1 MPRKVRDSS
10 LENRTARSRLKVAHK
25 PYFRLIKPG
34 LHLGYRKLASGPG
47 TWIVRRYAGE
57 GRYVVENLRT
67 ADGRLIVADDYS
79 DTDGEGVLDFGEAQ
93 EKAQER
99 REDGTQ
105 DAADVSRLTV
115 HKAVENYIAER
126 DARETRRRGR
136 PFRSDAHRLERYVIG
151 REQRKNRKTIAP
163 ATLADKLLEEL
174 SKDDLRKWR
183 ASLPQ
188 TLSATAQR
196 RTISDL
202 KAALAAAYAEDDNRR
217 LKPTFPDIV
226 KQGLKVTGNGHDD
239 ESATE
244 VRENQ
249 ILSEAQR
256 DRLLRAVKDFDAEQ
270 EWDGDLYRLVVVLA
284 ATGTRF
290 GQVARMRVGDVQR
303 KAGRLMVPTSRKG
316 KGQKIAATP
325 VPVGKDVLEALLPA
339 TTGRNSE
346 APLLERWRHRQVRG
360 NKWERDARGPWQAA
374 AELDRPFRA
383 IRKRARLSDEIVAYS
398 LRHTSIVRGL
408 EQLLPVQ
415 LVARL
420 HDTSVAM
427 IEKHYARWIAH
438 GLEDMAAKAVVPLL
452 PQDNFKPENK
462 LATLR

>member
-1 MPRKVRDSS
+1 MPRKVRDSN
-10 LENRTARSRLKVAHK
+10 LETRTARSRLKVAHK
-25 PYFRLIKPG
+25 PYFRLIEPG
-34 LHLGYRKLASGPG
+34 LHLGYRKVASGPG
-47 TWIVRRYAGE
+47 TWIVRRYAGD
-57 GRYVVENLRT
+57 GRYAVENLRT
-67 ADGRLIVADDYS
+67 ADERLIVADDYS
-79 DTDGEGVLDFGEAQ
+79 DADGEGVLTFAQ
-93 EKAQER
+93 AQER
-99 REDGTQ
+99 ARERRKEGTQ
-105 DAADVSRLTV
+105 GAAGGSRLTV
-115 HKAVENYIAER
+115 RTAVESYIAER

-151 REQRKNRKTIAP
+151 REQRKNRKAIAHAP
-163 ATLADKLLEEL
+163 LADKLLEEL

-183 ASLPQ
+183 TSLPR

-196 RTISDL
+196 RTINDL
-202 KAALAAAYAEDDNRR
+202 KAALAAAYAEDDNKR

-239 ESATE
+239 ESTTE

-249 ILSEAQR
+249 ILSDTQR
-256 DRLLRAVKDFDAEQ
+256 DRLLRAVRDFDAEQ
-270 EWDGDLYRLVVVLA
+270 EWDGDLFRLVVVLA
-284 ATGTRF
+284 ATGARF
-290 GQVARMRVGDVQR
+290 GQVARIRVGDVQR
-303 KAGRLMVPTSRKG
+303 KTGRLMVPTSRKG

-325 VPVGKDVLEALLPA
+325 VPVGKDILDALLPA

-360 NKWERDARGPWQAA
+360 NKWERYERGPWQAA
-374 AELDRPFRA
+374 SELDRPFRD

-408 EQLLPVQ
+408 EKLLPVQ

-420 HDTSVAM
+420 HDTSVTM

-438 GLEDMAAKAVVPLL
+438 GLEEMAAKAVVPLL
-452 PQDNFKPENK
+452 PAEESGTR
-462 LATLR
+462 LISMRG